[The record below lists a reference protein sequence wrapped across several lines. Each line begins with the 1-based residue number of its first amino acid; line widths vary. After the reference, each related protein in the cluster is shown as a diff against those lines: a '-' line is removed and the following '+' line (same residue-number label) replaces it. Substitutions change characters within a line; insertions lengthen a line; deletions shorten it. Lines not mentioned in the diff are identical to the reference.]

1 MTRRVT
7 GLSVLARVILG
18 LYLMLAIAMPSAS
31 DLTHSM
37 DEQIEPVQVK
47 VVVVTMFEIGADEG
61 DRAGEFQLWKERR
74 QLSKVYPFLG
84 YRDLHFDPNTGLM
97 VMVTGIGTARSTA
110 AIMAL
115 GMDPRFDLTNAYWV
129 VTGIAGFD
137 PADASI
143 GSAAWAEYLIDG
155 DLSHEI
161 DAREIPEDW
170 PFGYFARYTKGPF
183 DPNRPSPTGEMYA
196 LDSELV
202 NWAYE
207 LTKDMK
213 LIDDPGAAKH
223 RELYTDHPMA
233 QKPPFVLKGDQL
245 AALTFWHGAILNDWA
260 NQWVDYWTDG
270 KGEFVS
276 SGMED
281 TGTYLSL
288 SWLARIGKVDVDRLL
303 VLRTAS
309 NYTMQPPGVTAA
321 ENLLA
326 ENEGYSGLGV
336 AVESAYTV
344 ASKVVDALIAGW
356 DEYQHQPPRVR
367 AEATIKN

>member
-7 GLSVLARVILG
+7 GPSVLPRVILG
-18 LYLMLAIAMPSAS
+18 LYLALAIAMPSAS
-31 DLTHSM
+31 DLTNSM
-37 DEQIEPVQVK
+37 DDQIEPVQVK

-84 YRDLHFDPNTGLM
+84 YRDLHFNPDTGLM

-170 PFGYFARYTKGPF
+170 PFG
-183 DPNRPSPTGEMYA
+183 
-196 LDSELV
+196 
-202 NWAYE
+202 
-207 LTKDMK
+207 
-213 LIDDPGAAKH
+213 
-223 RELYTDHPMA
+223 
-233 QKPPFVLKGDQL
+233 
-245 AALTFWHGAILNDWA
+245 ILPVH
-260 NQWVDYWTDG
+260 Q
-270 KGEFVS
+270 
-276 SGMED
+276 
-281 TGTYLSL
+281 
-288 SWLARIGKVDVDRLL
+288 
-303 VLRTAS
+303 RT
-309 NYTMQPPGVTAA
+309 
-321 ENLLA
+321 L
-326 ENEGYSGLGV
+326 
-336 AVESAYTV
+336 
-344 ASKVVDALIAGW
+344 
-356 DEYQHQPPRVR
+356 
-367 AEATIKN
+367 